1 MSGKK
6 EELHM
11 KKNRQEKILE
21 LIARYPIGTQD
32 ELIEHLEREGC
43 HATQATVSRD
53 IRALKL
59 VKLQGEDG
67 GYRYVLPS
75 KGQGTATTEAH
86 RANYQR
92 TYGDSILSVAYAMNN
107 VVIKTTPGMASAVA
121 LVLDHSNHDMM
132 LGSVAGDDTIIV
144 VTRSTEDSR
153 TLVDS
158 IEHQR
163 S

>member
-1 MSGKK
+1 
-6 EELHM
+6 M

-59 VKLQGEDG
+59 VKLQSEDG
-67 GYRYVLPS
+67 VYRYVLPG
-75 KGQGTATTEAH
+75 KGQAAAANDTHGATY
-86 RANYQR
+86 RR

-121 LVLDHSNHDMM
+121 LVLDHNNHDMM

-153 TLVDS
+153 ALLES
-158 IEHQR
+158 IENQR

>member
-1 MSGKK
+1 
-6 EELHM
+6 M

-32 ELIEHLEREGC
+32 ELIEHLEMEGC

-59 VKLQGEDG
+59 VKLQTEDG
-67 GYRYVLPS
+67 GYRYVLP
-75 KGQGTATTEAH
+75 KREQGNAVHDAH
-86 RANYQR
+86 GVTYQK
-92 TYGDSILSVAYAMNN
+92 TYGASILSVAYAMNN

-121 LVLDHSNHDMM
+121 LVLDHANHDMM
-132 LGSVAGDDTIIV
+132 LGTVAGDDTIIV

-153 TLVDS
+153 ALVES
-158 IEHQR
+158 IEEQR
-163 S
+163 R